1 MEANEFMCKCCKTTM
16 PVEEMSTDPK
26 CHGWCE
32 ECDELEKEAAKR
44 DDENDRDGYDDDYG
58 PGGAFEDPYRAY
70 ERERGEAWEDRY
82 QQWKREY

>member
-1 MEANEFMCKCCKTTM
+1 M